1 MTDTGLDELT
11 DENADDTPYPTWEE
25 ADQNEEQLQ
34 SAQCVW
40 ERSESYLSDANN
52 DPYLLK
58 CMTWLNAIMTYMK
71 ELHGMRTTLPNTQ
84 TIESACHDG
93 LWRWTGSPSK
103 D

>member
-40 ERSESYLSDANN
+40 ERSESYLSDANS
-52 DPYLLK
+52 DPIPSEMYDMAE
-58 CMTWLNAIMTYMK
+58 CD
-71 ELHGMRTTLPNTQ
+71 
-84 TIESACHDG
+84 HDIHEG
-93 LWRWTGSPSK
+93 TAWDEDDLAQHPDNRIRMS
-103 D
+103 